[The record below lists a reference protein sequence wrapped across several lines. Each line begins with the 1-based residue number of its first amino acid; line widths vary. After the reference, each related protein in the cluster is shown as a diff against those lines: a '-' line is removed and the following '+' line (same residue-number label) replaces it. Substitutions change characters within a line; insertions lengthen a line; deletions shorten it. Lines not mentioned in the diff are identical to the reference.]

1 MRSDRYKKSENKR
14 KGGFY
19 TFARIWAVL
28 YFLASAAFF
37 CVIVYMNLLPA
48 KYLYIG
54 GGVVAVLLLLLFPAL
69 FFRNFKRSRKI
80 IALILSILLMAAY
93 GVGTAYAMGTLDFL
107 NKITTRPAVQTVEFD
122 VIVRADSAYEDGES
136 IKGKTV
142 QTCIDADKLYSEAK
156 NQLQEELGVEYEM
169 ADGLELLADGLL
181 DETYEVIFISAANY
195 NSLCADRESF
205 EQDTKVIYRVKV
217 EKEVAEIA
225 KTVDVTKDAFN
236 VYVSGLDMEGS
247 IDMEGRS
254 DVNMI
259 VTVNPKTHRIL
270 LTSLPRDAY
279 IDLNAVQAKD
289 KLTHTGLFGIE
300 ETVGVA
306 EDLLGIDI
314 NYYGKVNYTTVT
326 KLVDAIGGIDI
337 VSDYTFDT
345 HGMGVYYIF
354 YEGENHLDGSRAL
367 AFARE
372 RKSFADGD
380 LQRNRNQQIV
390 LEGILK
396 KALSSTTILTKYT
409 SILNAVEDNVD
420 LNMPAG
426 DIQKLVKMQ
435 LDAMPS
441 WKIERQSIIGTADM
455 DVCYSEGSQYRSV
468 VYLDKQSIIEA
479 LDKIVE
485 VMEDSTEDGAGGK

>member
-1 MRSDRYKKSENKR
+1 MRSDKYKKSEKKR
-14 KGGFY
+14 EGGFY
-19 TFARIWAVL
+19 TFTRFWAVVF
-28 YFLASAAFF
+28 FLVSAAFF
-37 CVIVYMNLLPA
+37 GVIVYMNLLPV
-48 KYLYIG
+48 KYLCMAG
-54 GGVVAVLLLLLFPAL
+54 GGEALLLVLLFPAL
-69 FFRNFKRSRKI
+69 FFRNFKKSRKI
-80 IALILSILLMAAY
+80 LCLILSLLVMAAY
-93 GVGTAYAMGTLDFL
+93 GVGAAYAMGTLDFL
-107 NKITTRPAVQTVEFD
+107 NKITSRPAVQTVEFD
-122 VIVRADSAYEDGES
+122 VVVRADSGFEDGES
-136 IKGKTV
+136 IRGKTV
-142 QTCIDADKLYSEAK
+142 QTSIDMDKLYSEAK
-156 NQLQEELGVEYEM
+156 NKLEEELGVTYEM
-169 ADGLELLADGLL
+169 TESLELLADGLL
-181 DETYEVIFISAANY
+181 DQTYEAVFISAANY
-195 NSLCADRESF
+195 KTLCEEREGF
-205 EQDTKVIYRVKV
+205 ELDTKVIYRVKV
-217 EKEVAEIA
+217 EKEAAEIA
-225 KTVDVTKDAFN
+225 KSVNVTEDPFN
-236 VYVSGLDMEGS
+236 VYISGLDTRGT
-247 IDMEGRS
+247 IDTEARS

-279 IDLNAVQAKD
+279 IDLKSVQAKD

-306 EDLLGIDI
+306 ENLLGIDI

-326 KLVDAIGGIDI
+326 KLVDAIGGIDV

-396 KALSSTTILTKYT
+396 KALSSATILTKYT
-409 SILNAVEDNVD
+409 SILNAVEENVD
-420 LNMPAG
+420 LNLSPE

-435 LDAMPS
+435 LDGMPD
-441 WKIERQSIIGTADM
+441 WKIERQSIIGVSDA
-455 DVCYSEGSQYRSV
+455 DVCYSEGNQVRSIV
-468 VYLDKQSIIEA
+468 ILDQQSIIEA

-485 VMEDSTEDGAGGK
+485 VMDDGGKKADAE

>member
-1 MRSDRYKKSENKR
+1 MRSDKHNKSEK
-14 KGGFY
+14 KGEGGFY
-19 TFARIWAVL
+19 MFSRFWAIVYL
-28 YFLASAAFF
+28 LASAAFF
-37 CVIVYMNLLPA
+37 GVIVYMNLLPM
-48 KYLYIG
+48 KYLCIAG
-54 GGVVAVLLLLLFPAL
+54 GCVALLLLLLFPAL
-69 FFRNFKRSRKI
+69 FFRNFKKSRKVLC
-80 IALILSILLMAAY
+80 LILSLLVMTAY
-93 GVGTAYAMGTLDFL
+93 GIGAAYAMGTVDFL
-107 NKITTRPAVQTVEFD
+107 NKITSRPAVQTVEFD
-122 VIVRADSAYEDGES
+122 VVVRADSAYDDGES
-136 IKGKTV
+136 IRGKTI
-142 QTCIDADKLYSEAK
+142 QTSIDTDKLYSEARNK
-156 NQLQEELGVEYEM
+156 LQDELNVTYEM
-169 ADGLELLADGLL
+169 SENPELLADGLL
-181 DETYEVIFISAANY
+181 DQTYEAVFISAANY
-195 NSLCADRESF
+195 SSLCADREGF
-205 EQDTKVIYRVKV
+205 ETDTKIIYRVKI

-225 KTVDVTKDAFN
+225 KSVDVTKNPFN
-236 VYVSGLDMEGS
+236 VYISGLDTEGT
-247 IDMEGRS
+247 IDTEARS

-279 IDLNAVQAKD
+279 IDLKSVQAKD
-289 KLTHTGLFGIE
+289 KLTHTGLYGIE

-326 KLVDAIGGIDI
+326 KLVDAIGGIDV

-396 KALSSTTILTKYT
+396 KALSSTTILTRYT
-409 SILNAVEDNVD
+409 SILNAVEENVD
-420 LNMPAG
+420 LNLSPE

-435 LDAMPS
+435 LDGMPG
-441 WKIERQSIIGTADM
+441 WKIERQSIIGTPDS
-455 DVCYSEGSQYRSV
+455 DVCYSEGNQYRSV
-468 VYLDKQSIIEA
+468 VYLDQESVIEA
-479 LDKIVE
+479 LDKITD
-485 VMEDSTEDGAGGK
+485 VMDDGKDKE